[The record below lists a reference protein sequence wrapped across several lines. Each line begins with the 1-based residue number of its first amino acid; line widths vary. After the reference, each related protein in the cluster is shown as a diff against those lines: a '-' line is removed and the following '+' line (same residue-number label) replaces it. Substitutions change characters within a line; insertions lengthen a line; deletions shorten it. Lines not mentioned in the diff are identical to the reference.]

1 METLEVAKR
10 TLNINCGIL
19 GHVDSGKTSLVKAL
33 SKTLSTCA
41 LDKHPQSQQ
50 RGITLDLGFSAFTLA
65 MPEHLKSLVP
75 DPEASL
81 QFTLVDC
88 PGHASLIR
96 TIIGGAQIIDMIL
109 LVVDANK
116 GIQTQTAECIVI
128 GEITTDNLIIVLNKI
143 DALPLEDR
151 DARLEKVTARIR
163 KTFAATKFKDAPIVQ
178 TAASVGGEKVAAVVE
193 GGSVGAQQSGGGAVG
208 GGSGV
213 GVIEKNETIGIDTL
227 VELIRSTVQL
237 PTRNTNLPFYF
248 AVDHCFPI
256 KGHGTVLT
264 GTVLSGSV
272 SVNSTIELPELQQT
286 RKVKSMQMFRRP
298 VKVAHQGDRVGI
310 CVTSLDSALVERGI
324 ATAPGSVPLI
334 STALCLVK
342 KVRFFKA
349 SCRSN
354 HKYHV
359 SIGHTTIVADVMFF
373 GALELGK
380 QGVGG
385 AASWSA
391 GGVDDVLDDGFGG
404 EGGGADDGGKTLN
417 ATYRRMFPSLTFDFT
432 DCFQQQ
438 DELLGCALDDGAVAY
453 GREPVQWALLRFQ
466 QAVYCPLGSLI
477 IGSRLDTTT
486 REGAQVANQC
496 RLAFYGPVVHS
507 LSDAEAENVQI
518 FNWKQKTCEV
528 FKQTDWKDGL
538 CFELIARG
546 LFGEG
551 GTVKPFLGMALE
563 SEDGHVGTITGAFG
577 AGGKFKV
584 KFVAGAP
591 RSRMNPGSPL
601 ILRFRRFVNDK
612 AKLMRQ
618 EQHDGNGTGAGV
630 RAASGGGPESTALT
644 FDDEDEDKTRD
655 RDAAVDKD
663 ADKTLL
669 VRTEPAA
676 PTNDKKKAAGGG
688 LTLVAPRP
696 APAPAAPPPPP
707 PPRVGAIESLKE
719 PLADNAEAFTTA
731 IVTGAFRMEE
741 DIKKYAGSE
750 VAGPQGQR
758 GELKGPFAK
767 LGKCKVSF
775 PQGLP
780 AEAQGTTV
788 QIFLPHQP

>member
-1 METLEVAKR
+1 METLEATR
-10 TLNINCGIL
+10 TLNINCGVL

-193 GGSVGAQQSGGGAVG
+193 GGIVGAQQSCG

-213 GVIEKNETIGIDTL
+213 GALEKNETIGIDTL
-227 VELIRSTVQL
+227 VELIRSTAQL
-237 PTRNTNLPFYF
+237 PRRNTNLPFYF

-342 KVRFFKA
+342 KVRFFKG

-373 GALELGK
+373 GASELGK
-380 QGVGG
+380 QGIGG

-391 GGVDDVLDDGFGG
+391 GGGDNILDDGFGG

-417 ATYRRMFPSLTFDFT
+417 AKYRRMFPSLKFDFT

-438 DELLGCALDDGAVAY
+438 DELLGCSLDDGAMVY

-507 LSDAEAENVQI
+507 LSDSETDNVQI

-563 SEDGHVGTITGAFG
+563 SEDGHLGTITGAFG

-584 KFVAGAP
+584 KFAAGAP
-591 RSRMNPGSPL
+591 RSRVSPGSPL

-618 EQHDGNGTGAGV
+618 EQHDGAGTGAEAGP
-630 RAASGGGPESTALT
+630 AASNGDSQSAFASTLT
-644 FDDEDEDKTRD
+644 LDDDGDKAKD
-655 RDAAVDKD
+655 RDAAVDKG
-663 ADKTLL
+663 KEL
-669 VRTEPAA
+669 VRTEPTA
-676 PTNDKKKAAGGG
+676 PTNDRKKSAGS

-707 PPRVGAIESLKE
+707 PLPPRVGAIESLKE
-719 PLADNAEAFTTA
+719 PQDGNAEAFTMA

-741 DIKKYAGSE
+741 DIKKYAGAE

-780 AEAQGTTV
+780 AEAQGATV
-788 QIFLPHQP
+788 QIFLPQQPLS